1 MKYFYGFL
9 LANAV
14 TFGFLALLQFLPFP
28 WFFLGLVCMHGG
40 VALFFWSKRG
50 FLREGFPVKPV
61 YALEYALL
69 ALCLPILGWKLLGA
83 LGLVTVV
90 EHIKAF
96 LVLGLT
102 ALCLVI
108 SLGNSLRL
116 YAIVKR

>member
-9 LANAV
+9 PANAV
-14 TFGFLALLQFLPFP
+14 TYGFLAL
-28 WFFLGLVCMHGG
+28 
-40 VALFFWSKRG
+40 
-50 FLREGFPVKPV
+50 
-61 YALEYALL
+61 Y
-69 ALCLPILGWKLLGA
+69 LPILGWKLLGA

>member
-9 LANAV
+9 PANAV

-28 WFFLGLVCMHGG
+28 WFFL
-40 VALFFWSKRG
+40 R
-50 FLREGFPVKPV
+50 
-61 YALEYALL
+61 
-69 ALCLPILGWKLLGA
+69 
-83 LGLVTVV
+83 LVTVV